1 MYSLDGNKNPKIFVP
16 SLPVESKADT
26 ASPLPN
32 VLNGRLYRP
41 FVRPLVRTIYVFSRR
56 EQFRKIILAFNGTA
70 DTIYRP
76 LGMFPGG
83 IVPGQ

>member
-26 ASPLPN
+26 VSSPPN

-41 FVRPLVRTIYVFSRR
+41 FVRSLVATVYVFTSR
-56 EQFRKIILAFNGTA
+56 EQFRKIILAVNGTA
-70 DTIYRP
+70 DTI
-76 LGMFPGG
+76 
-83 IVPGQ
+83 